1 MACRQ
6 YRYPDPGSAILSSRD
21 TTSTSSPTQVT
32 IQQFAT
38 PVRYTTTTTTTT
50 STLVQQ
56 ISIEVLPVVYHIY
69 YLPVL

>member
-21 TTSTSSPTQVT
+21 TTSTSSPTQKS
-32 IQQFAT
+32 QFNNLLLH
-38 PVRYTTTTTTTT
+38 YGITTTTTT

>member
-32 IQQFAT
+32 IQQLL
-38 PVRYTTTTTTTT
+38 V
-50 STLVQQ
+50 SQQQQQVLVQQ